1 MKENRLLY
9 LIGDID
15 DRFVEAAE
23 FPKKKSIVRPILKYG
38 SIAAC
43 FCLLAAAGFGVHH
56 SINTHNVPISPSTS
70 ESQAT
75 ENSTVSDVQ
84 KQQILL
90 SAFASTITKD
100 PDSDAYGEDEL
111 RHVDVILQGNRLYDQ
126 IPESEYASYGIDGT
140 LQESDFGES
149 LGTITEIGPYSE
161 DVLSTP
167 CSQEPAL
174 AGCEVFY
181 YKPVNCEAMI
191 IVRGNGHCSLFRF
204 MCFTEEGFSYADE
217 YEVFR
222 VLSADDIERIDYEIR
237 KPNGTLIVTA
247 DEGSVT
253 DASNIQ
259 AFFDIT
265 MNLKPYVQESA
276 LSGDPD
282 WLNEAREEYRQSDAE
297 HHVDVEA
304 SIVLKNGLTMA
315 LTYQPNLGTGYIS
328 GHYFLSETDN
338 AVMRDM
344 FGQ

>member
-56 SINTHNVPISPSTS
+56 SINTHNVPIPPSTS

-75 ENSTVSDVQ
+75 ENSTVSDAP
-84 KQQILL
+84 KQRIML
-90 SAFASTITKD
+90 SAFVSTMTKD
-100 PDSDAYGEDEL
+100 PDSDAYGDDEL

-140 LQESDFGES
+140 LQKSDFGES

-161 DVLSTP
+161 AVLSTP
-167 CSQEPAL
+167 CSQEPTL

-181 YKPVNCEAMI
+181 YKPVGCEAMI

-204 MCFTEEGFSYADE
+204 MCFTEEGLLHE
-217 YEVFR
+217 
-222 VLSADDIERIDYEIR
+222 L
-237 KPNGTLIVTA
+237 
-247 DEGSVT
+247 
-253 DASNIQ
+253 
-259 AFFDIT
+259 
-265 MNLKPYVQESA
+265 
-276 LSGDPD
+276 
-282 WLNEAREEYRQSDAE
+282 
-297 HHVDVEA
+297 
-304 SIVLKNGLTMA
+304 
-315 LTYQPNLGTGYIS
+315 
-328 GHYFLSETDN
+328 
-338 AVMRDM
+338 
-344 FGQ
+344 

>member
-9 LIGDID
+9 LLGDID
-15 DRFVEAAE
+15 ERFVKAAE
-23 FPKKKSIVRPILKYG
+23 FPKKKSIVRPILKYS

-43 FCLLAAAGFGVHH
+43 FCLLAAAGFGIHH
-56 SINTHNVPISPSTS
+56 SITTYDVPISPSTS

-75 ENSTVSDVQ
+75 ENSTASDVQ

-90 SAFASTITKD
+90 SAFPSTITKD

-111 RHVDVILQGNRLYDQ
+111 HHVDVILQGNRLYDQ
-126 IPESEYASYGIDGT
+126 IPESEYAFYGIDGT
-140 LQESDFGES
+140 LQESDFGEL
-149 LGTITEIGPYSE
+149 LGTITEIGPHSE
-161 DVLSTP
+161 NVFFTP
-167 CSQEPAL
+167 CSQEPAI

-181 YKPVNCEAMI
+181 YKAANCEAMI

-217 YEVFR
+217 YEVFH
-222 VLSADDIERIDYEIR
+222 VLSADDIERIDYEIK

-253 DASNIQ
+253 DASSIQ

-265 MNLKPYVQESA
+265 MNMKPYVHESA
-276 LSGDPD
+276 LSGDPN
-282 WLNEAREEYRQSDAE
+282 WLNEAREEYWQSNAE
-297 HHVDVEA
+297 QHVDVEV

-315 LTYQPNLGTGYIS
+315 LTYQPNLGTGYMS
-328 GHYFLSETDN
+328 GHYFLSEADN

-344 FGQ
+344 FRQ

>member
-1 MKENRLLY
+1 MKQNRLLY
-9 LIGDID
+9 LLGDID
-15 DRFVEAAE
+15 ERFVEAAE

-43 FCLLAAAGFGVHH
+43 FCLLVAAGFGIRH
-56 SINTHNVPISPSTS
+56 SVNIHNVPISPSTS

-90 SAFASTITKD
+90 SAFASTMTKD
-100 PDSDAYGEDEL
+100 PDSDAYGQDEL

-140 LQESDFGES
+140 LQESDFGEL
-149 LGTITEIGPYSE
+149 LGTITEIGPHSE
-161 DVLSTP
+161 EVLSTP
-167 CSQEPAL
+167 CSQEPTL

-191 IVRGNGHCSLFRF
+191 IVRGNEHCSLFRF
-204 MCFTEEGFSYADE
+204 MWFTEEVFSYADE

-222 VLSADDIERIDYEIR
+222 VLSADDIERIDYEIK

-253 DASNIQ
+253 EQSSIQ

-265 MNLKPYVQESA
+265 TNLKPYVHESA

-282 WLNEAREEYRQSDAE
+282 WLNEAREKYWQSDAE

-304 SIVLKNGLTMA
+304 SIVLKNGLTMH

-328 GHYFLSETDN
+328 GHYFLSEADN

-344 FGQ
+344 FRQ